1 MLSVFVCEDDLNQ
14 RTHLEKYI
22 NDYIMIEELDA
33 KLVLS
38 TDNPY
43 DILNYLKSN
52 VHTRGIYFLDVDLKS
67 DITGIGL
74 ASKIREIDTIG
85 NIVFVTTHSELT
97 YLTFLYK
104 VEAMDYIIKDT
115 PGSICQ
121 RIQDCLHVA
130 NKRYLNDRTGEK
142 KIFKIKIGNQ
152 IRGIEHSE
160 IMFFESGLVPHK
172 VILHTFNSQIE
183 FYHTIHELANIGEE
197 FYRCHKSFVVNKTNI
212 KNIDRVGKVI
222 EMINGEF
229 CLASSR
235 SIKGLLK

>member
-1 MLSVFVCEDDLNQ
+1 MLSVFLCEDDPCQ
-14 RTHLEKYI
+14 RSQLEKYI
-22 NDYIMIEELDA
+22 KDYIMIEELDA
-33 KLVLS
+33 QLVLS

-43 DILNYLKSN
+43 DILHYLIF
-52 VHTRGIYFLDVDLKS
+52 HTNIKGVYFLDVDLKS

-74 ASKIREIDTIG
+74 ASKIREIDAMG
-85 NIVFVTTHSELT
+85 KIVFVTTHSELT

-115 PGSICQ
+115 PGNICQ
-121 RIQDCLHVA
+121 RIQDCLHIA
-130 NKRYLNDRTGEK
+130 NKRYLNDRNTEK
-142 KIFKIKIGNQ
+142 KLFKVKVGSQ

-183 FYHTIHELANIGEE
+183 FYHTIHELANIGQE

-212 KNIDRVGKVI
+212 KNVDKVGKII
-222 EMINGEF
+222 EMVNGEF

-235 SIKGLLK
+235 SIKGLLT